1 MRVRKVVLIMT
12 VTMLSVTLARGA
24 RIPGEIPFK
33 LAQGFGIV
41 VQGGIGP
48 LINLNFLVDT
58 GAVPSVLNEKVASR
72 IGVTGVSGSFALL
85 HKNIQAQYVT
95 VDEVHF
101 GSIRAVGLPMVVV
114 DLARFER
121 LLGTR
126 IDAIVG
132 LDILANQSFAID
144 YNRRTITPRLS
155 GSTQHVMPVEILTF
169 SGAPYWV
176 LPINLGGH
184 IFRVLLDTGAND
196 LALFAGH
203 TSKPDLDPPG
213 EATTRPLRPLP
224 LTMGD
229 MPLKKQLTVVLDEPP
244 GTLQQIDGL
253 LGPTALGITRIEF
266 DWEHRC
272 LRWDAQ

>member
-1 MRVRKVVLIMT
+1 
-12 VTMLSVTLARGA
+12 MLSVTLARGA

-48 LINLNFLVDT
+48 LTNLNFLVDT

-72 IGVTGVSGSFALL
+72 IGITGVSGSFALL
-85 HKNIQAQYVT
+85 HKNLQAQYVT

-101 GSIRAVGLPMVVV
+101 GSIRAVGLSMVVV
-114 DLARFER
+114 DLGCFER

-126 IDAIVG
+126 IDAIIG
-132 LDILANQSFAID
+132 LDILAGQNFGID
-144 YNRRTITPRLS
+144 YKRRRLTPGLS
-155 GSTQHVMPVEILTF
+155 GSAQHVMPVEILTF

-203 TSKPDLDPPG
+203 TPKPVLDLPG
-213 EATTRPLRPLP
+213 EVTTRPLRPLL

-229 MPLKKQLTVVLDEPP
+229 MPLKKQLAVVLDEPP
-244 GTLQQIDGL
+244 GALQQIDGL
-253 LGPTALGITRIEF
+253 LGPTALGIIRIEF
-266 DWEHRC
+266 DWEHKC
-272 LRWDAQ
+272 LRWDAE

>member
-1 MRVRKVVLIMT
+1 MRVRKVFLIMT
-12 VTMLSVTLARGA
+12 VAMLSVTLARGA
-24 RIPGEIPFK
+24 GIPGEIPFK

-48 LINLNFLVDT
+48 LTKLNFLVDT

-72 IGVTGVSGSFALL
+72 IGVTGATGSFALV
-85 HKNIQAQYVT
+85 HQNIEAQYVT

-121 LLGTR
+121 LLGLR
-126 IDAIVG
+126 IDAIIG
-132 LDILANQSFAID
+132 LDILGRQNFTID
-144 YNRRTITPRLS
+144 YKHRRITLGLS
-155 GSTQHVMPVEILTF
+155 GSARHVMPVEIRIF

-176 LPINLGGH
+176 LPLNQGGH
-184 IFRVLLDTGAND
+184 VFRVLLDTGANH
-196 LALFAGH
+196 LGLFAGH
-203 TSKPDLDPPG
+203 APKPVLDLSAAAMTRSPG
-213 EATTRPLRPLP
+213 PLL

-229 MPLKKQLTVVLDEPP
+229 MPLKKQLGVVLDEPP
-244 GTLQQIDGL
+244 GALQQIDGL

-266 DWEHRC
+266 DWEHQC
-272 LRWDAQ
+272 LRWDAE